1 VDWLQLLQSLGLPT
15 TLLAVILLALGR
27 AGVWAGRNLLQPLVT
42 KHIEFLDK
50 AIKANDAIA
59 ANQVALAAS
68 QAQIT
73 EALQNIH
80 DRLDLIAKGGPR
92 V

>member
-59 ANQVALAAS
+59 TNQVALAAS

-80 DRLDLIAKGGPR
+80 DRLDQLAKGGPHA
-92 V
+92 